1 MAVPTLNLDTVAAF
15 RPSYQDYL
23 SRSRQNEHENRA
35 RWEEAS
41 KYFQKNQIR
50 CTKNNQWG
58 SENSFHQSLESFAS
72 EHYEEINKDRV
83 SVRRKLLKQLLEEED
98 KLFYTEL
105 SNQNIQLS
113 DQRRFEYAD
122 TSRSSRLGA
131 SSRELQTVRTPQ
143 SANIETMRRR
153 VEELQSARE
162 DKRRQI
168 AQAKMYQHWREN
180 NPDIRALESEQ
191 HQKHVV
197 EQWQDQVDTRSQ
209 QKIDEE
215 LYNREQD
222 MQMEAARQNALA
234 LMAEEEA
241 RRREESKNLGDDLV
255 IQMEELKL
263 REREANHLR
272 VEQEQLLHEQW
283 KLQELETQRAAL
295 EKQRAGFELGRFL
308 LQQYRTQL
316 RRRFEQHKLERQQD
330 IDILENLFRLQQQE
344 DMERSE
350 VQKVRIQEVEEAL
363 LQAREKQQ
371 RDIDAEK
378 ELDLIYRDEAERL
391 WRKREAEWASEQAA
405 RAKLLQTVLNE
416 RAVQVNEKLNRLE
429 LARQENIEEREK
441 AMKEMELIR
450 QEAEEAQIEK
460 EEEKQARKEDLE
472 AAISARREAA
482 ISARIELQQELEK
495 QKEQEMQMKEMVDE
509 ERRVMTQRGY
519 QPRSYAKLK
528 TPTTAAQNDEGDY
541 TDRFMRGS
549 PYHTDDVM
557 DTPTGSASKRRPAS
571 HTQQR
576 HFVNNIWDTGK
587 RP

>member
-1 MAVPTLNLDTVAAF
+1 
-15 RPSYQDYL
+15 
-23 SRSRQNEHENRA
+23 
-35 RWEEAS
+35 
-41 KYFQKNQIR
+41 
-50 CTKNNQWG
+50 
-58 SENSFHQSLESFAS
+58 
-72 EHYEEINKDRV
+72 
-83 SVRRKLLKQLLEEED
+83 
-98 KLFYTEL
+98 
-105 SNQNIQLS
+105 
-113 DQRRFEYAD
+113 
-122 TSRSSRLGA
+122 
-131 SSRELQTVRTPQ
+131 
-143 SANIETMRRR
+143 
-153 VEELQSARE
+153 
-162 DKRRQI
+162 
-168 AQAKMYQHWREN
+168 
-180 NPDIRALESEQ
+180 
-191 HQKHVV
+191 
-197 EQWQDQVDTRSQ
+197 
-209 QKIDEE
+209 
-215 LYNREQD
+215 
-222 MQMEAARQNALA
+222 
-234 LMAEEEA
+234 MAEEEA

-495 QKEQEMQMKEMVDE
+495 QKEQEMQMKGKVSK
-509 ERRVMTQRGY
+509 GY
-519 QPRSYAKLK
+519 YSLKVFQVNVLKRS
-528 TPTTAAQNDEGDY
+528 
-541 TDRFMRGS
+541 
-549 PYHTDDVM
+549 
-557 DTPTGSASKRRPAS
+557 
-571 HTQQR
+571 
-576 HFVNNIWDTGK
+576 
-587 RP
+587 

>member
-1 MAVPTLNLDTVAAF
+1 
-15 RPSYQDYL
+15 
-23 SRSRQNEHENRA
+23 
-35 RWEEAS
+35 
-41 KYFQKNQIR
+41 
-50 CTKNNQWG
+50 
-58 SENSFHQSLESFAS
+58 
-72 EHYEEINKDRV
+72 
-83 SVRRKLLKQLLEEED
+83 
-98 KLFYTEL
+98 
-105 SNQNIQLS
+105 
-113 DQRRFEYAD
+113 
-122 TSRSSRLGA
+122 
-131 SSRELQTVRTPQ
+131 
-143 SANIETMRRR
+143 
-153 VEELQSARE
+153 
-162 DKRRQI
+162 
-168 AQAKMYQHWREN
+168 
-180 NPDIRALESEQ
+180 
-191 HQKHVV
+191 
-197 EQWQDQVDTRSQ
+197 
-209 QKIDEE
+209 
-215 LYNREQD
+215 
-222 MQMEAARQNALA
+222 
-234 LMAEEEA
+234 MAEEEA

-295 EKQRAGFELGRFL
+295 DKQRAGFELGRFL

-344 DMERSE
+344 DIERSE

-495 QKEQEMQMKEMVDE
+495 QKEQEMQMKGTVSK
-509 ERRVMTQRGY
+509 GY
-519 QPRSYAKLK
+519 YSLKVFQINVLKRS
-528 TPTTAAQNDEGDY
+528 
-541 TDRFMRGS
+541 
-549 PYHTDDVM
+549 
-557 DTPTGSASKRRPAS
+557 
-571 HTQQR
+571 
-576 HFVNNIWDTGK
+576 
-587 RP
+587 